1 MTILNLPDVPETAFI
16 MDNPELKKRLV
27 KLITYI
33 IDDDID
39 LTPIERFTY
48 AMNWN
53 KESYQFCKA
62 SANLVFELMGVQ
74 HDR

>member
-1 MTILNLPDVPETAFI
+1 MMILNLPDIPDI
-16 MDNPELKKRLV
+16 LDYPELKKRLI

-33 IDDDID
+33 VDDDID

-48 AMNWN
+48 A
-53 KESYQFCKA
+53 FC
-62 SANLVFELMGVQ
+62 NELMGVQ